1 MSCWSRTDRVPTSP
15 LSKSQCSSPAHLADV
30 LEVDEEDYLETM
42 EDEGAGTGTEF
53 AIFDFSEAE
62 YLSVEESE
70 PENSVRSILLSPER
84 LRGQS

>member
-1 MSCWSRTDRVPTSP
+1 M
-15 LSKSQCSSPAHLADV
+15 
-30 LEVDEEDYLETM
+30 EVDEEDYLETM